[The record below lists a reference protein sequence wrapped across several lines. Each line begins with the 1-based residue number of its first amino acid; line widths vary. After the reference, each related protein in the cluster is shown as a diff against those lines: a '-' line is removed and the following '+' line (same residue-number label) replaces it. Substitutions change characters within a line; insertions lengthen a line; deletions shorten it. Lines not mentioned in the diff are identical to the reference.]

1 MAKNIQNIQKPT
13 KKEVFLQALNNNLG
27 HITKACKSANIHRQ
41 TYYSWID
48 KDEGFK
54 HQCEDVEE
62 SLLDMAEHSL
72 LSEIKDCERKNHITA
87 VIFFLKTKG
96 KKRGYVEKQEVIVSK
111 PIDEVIFHGL
121 DE

>member
-13 KKEVFLQALNNNLG
+13 KKEVFLKALNNNLG
-27 HITKACKSANIHRQ
+27 HITKACESANIHRQ

-48 KDEGFK
+48 
-54 HQCEDVEE
+54 
-62 SLLDMAEHSL
+62 
-72 LSEIKDCERKNHITA
+72 NHITA

>member
-13 KKEVFLQALNNNLG
+13 KKEIFLKALKNNLG
-27 HITKACKSANIHRQ
+27 HITRACESANIHRQ

-54 HQCEDVEE
+54 QLCEDVEE

-72 LSEIKDCERKNHITA
+72 LSEIKDYERKNHITA

-96 KKRGYVEKQEVIVSK
+96 RKRGYNESTQLELVK
-111 PIDEVIFHGL
+111 PISEINFDEL
-121 DE
+121 